1 MLTYNEILNKLKIDG
16 IQLCG
21 CIGPQNNDPY
31 CPCKMERIKKES
43 QMLSS
48 ESLEAAC
55 ILENNTADPY
65 LQTR

>member
-1 MLTYNEILNKLKIDG
+1 MTQTERLYDQIKNGEIS
-16 IQLCG
+16 LCG
-21 CIGPQNNDPY
+21 CIGPQNNEPY